1 MKNLLI
7 SLLFLLPLS
16 ASSQCQQYIFTT
28 VPATTEWTTWTY
40 TSCATLDTVTV
51 TIPCCQYTS
60 PRCAIL
66 GTPVLISGDGFFAAV
81 SSPLGE
87 PWEDCEQYNE
97 EPCVGDINEDG
108 IVTVQDLLIYLAEP
122 NVGVGDLVGFLSN
135 FGNQCD

>member
-16 ASSQCQQYIFTT
+16 ANSQCQEYVFST
-28 VPATTEWTTWTY
+28 VPATEWSTWTY
-40 TSCATLDTVTV
+40 INCVTLDTVTLN
-51 TIPCCQYTS
+51 IPCCGYTA

-66 GTPVLISGDGFFAAV
+66 GSPTLVAGDGFFAALT
-81 SSPLGE
+81 SPLGE

-108 IVTVQDLLIYLAEP
+108 IITVQDLLIYLSEP
-122 NVGVGDLVGFLSN
+122 NVGMG
-135 FGNQCD
+135 

>member
-16 ASSQCQQYIFTT
+16 ANSQCQEYVFST
-28 VPATTEWTTWTY
+28 VPATEWSTWTY
-40 TSCATLDTVTV
+40 INCVTLDTVTLN
-51 TIPCCQYTS
+51 IPCCGYTA

-66 GTPVLISGDGFFAAV
+66 GSPTLVAGDGFFAALT
-81 SSPLGE
+81 SPLGE

-108 IVTVQDLLIYLAEP
+108 IITVQDLLIYLSEP
-122 NVGVGDLVGFLSN
+122 NVGMGDLVGFLSN

>member
-7 SLLFLLPLS
+7 SLFLILPLS
-16 ASSQCQQYIFTT
+16 ASSQCQQYVFST
-28 VPATTEWTTWTY
+28 VPATEWSTWTY
-40 TSCATLDTVTV
+40 INCATLDTT
-51 TIPCCQYTS
+51 TLNIPCCGYTA

-66 GTPVLISGDGFFAAV
+66 GSPILIAGDGFFAALT
-81 SSPLGE
+81 SPLGE

-108 IVTVQDLLIYLAEP
+108 IVTVQDLLIYLSEP